1 MRFWLSD
8 ITLLQKMSCAQN
20 IGQKVGKRHMCIA
33 RINLN
38 DTDEVIILKS
48 REFENTLFLLLQ
60 RNGCYQT
67 WRAERVMIW

>member
-8 ITLLQKMSCAQN
+8 ITLLQKVSCPQN
-20 IGQKVGKRHMCIA
+20 IGQKVGKRHIYIA

-38 DTDEVIILKS
+38 DTDDVIILKS

-67 WRAERVMIW
+67 WRTERVMIW